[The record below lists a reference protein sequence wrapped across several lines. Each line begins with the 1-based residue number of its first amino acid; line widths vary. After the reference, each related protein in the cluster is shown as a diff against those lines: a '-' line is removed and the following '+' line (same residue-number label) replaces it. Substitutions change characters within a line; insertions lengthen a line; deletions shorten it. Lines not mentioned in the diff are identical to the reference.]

1 MHADHIGHKS
11 LLAKMY
17 PPEAH
22 SPIYTH
28 TPTRLGVVLGVD
40 GAIDPDA
47 ENDQISE

>member
-22 SPIYTH
+22 SSIYTH
-28 TPTRLGVVLGVD
+28 SPTRGVVGVD